1 MSRVFF
7 AHYSGTVDTLLW
19 LLDYLFYG
27 YLIRIICSSKKRL
40 CKEVKIDQTLVSFMV
55 SLERF
60 KLMIKNLDQDVLAT
74 LCEQFVY
81 DHEGAINATIRFAA
95 DFGISIEPK
104 VVKGFITEM
113 HKNGDFDHVEC
124 WGLELG
130 SNDLYKK
137 FHP

>member
-1 MSRVFF
+1 
-7 AHYSGTVDTLLW
+7 
-19 LLDYLFYG
+19 
-27 YLIRIICSSKKRL
+27 
-40 CKEVKIDQTLVSFMV
+40 MV

-81 DHEGAINATIRFAA
+81 DHEGAINATIEFAA

-113 HKNGDFDHVEC
+113 HKSGDFDHVEC